1 MDTSRAVKEP
11 KNVKIIEYSPIINE
25 LETKNIA
32 MEDFL
37 LVGFSI
43 TFVLIYMTFHLKSL
57 FLSSLAMVNIVM
69 SFPITLLIFRGI
81 F

>member
-1 MDTSRAVKEP
+1 MNTSRAVKEP
-11 KNVKIIEYSPIINE
+11 KNVKIIEYSPIINK
-25 LETKNIA
+25 LETGDITMK
-32 MEDFL
+32 DFL
-37 LVGFSI
+37 LIGFSVA
-43 TFVLIYMTFHLKSL
+43 FVLIYMTFHLKSL